1 MFIIFLL
8 LIFLFAIY
16 IFLLFI
22 FILIA
27 FYKRKTIRELFIKTI
42 NFLNKNNITYWV
54 DFGTLLGIHR
64 DRDIILGDNDADI
77 CIPSTE
83 EDKLLK
89 AFQNT
94 GSTFKKW
101 RRMHW
106 PAFRTYSFFFVDL
119 YLITFDLEKQMV
131 IIPDSPETP
140 MNLLNSFEETTMY
153 VGKSEITFT
162 QPVEWKKLLVFRYG
176 KKWIEHTNKWYL
188 GYMSFFDTKNPR
200 N

>member
-1 MFIIFLL
+1 MFLIFL
-8 LIFLFAIY
+8 IFVLFAIY
-16 IFLLFI
+16 VFSVFICILLS
-22 FILIA
+22 L
-27 FYKRKTIRELFIKTI
+27 YRRKIIRELFIKTI
-42 NFLNKNNITYWV
+42 NFLNKNNIIYWV

-64 DRDIILGDNDADI
+64 DGDIILGDNDADI

-89 AFQNT
+89 AFQNS

-101 RRMHW
+101 SRMNW

-119 YLITFDLEKQMV
+119 FLITFDVEKQMV

-140 MNLLNSFEETTMY
+140 MNLLNSFEETRMY
-153 VGKSEITFT
+153 VGKSEITFR

-176 KKWIEHTNKWYL
+176 KKWIENTNKWYL
-188 GYMSFFDTKNPR
+188 GYMSFFNTKIPR

>member
-1 MFIIFLL
+1 
-8 LIFLFAIY
+8 
-16 IFLLFI
+16 
-22 FILIA
+22 
-27 FYKRKTIRELFIKTI
+27 
-42 NFLNKNNITYWV
+42 LNKNNITYWV

-176 KKWIEHTNKWYL
+176 KKWIENTNKWYL